1 MIASQEFVLYLIM
14 PDNSQTTPE
23 IIEEAP
29 EQFKFPVSHFIVGLI
44 LSCVGFL
51 VITSL
56 FANIV
61 LNFDGTRDPNSL
73 LPPVLAAY
81 LVPELLIIGLLI
93 WLANMS
99 KKAGKPEYKSSYNT
113 LIVVNIICFCM
124 LCFVM
129 SFVGC

>member
-1 MIASQEFVLYLIM
+1 M
-14 PDNSQTTPE
+14 PDNSQTAPE
-23 IIEEAP
+23 INEDATD
-29 EQFKFPVSHFIVGLI
+29 QFKFPVLHFIVGLI

-81 LVPELLIIGLLI
+81 LVPEILIIGLLT
-93 WLANMS
+93 WLAKES
-99 KKAGKPEYKSSYNT
+99 KKAGNLEYKSSYNT
-113 LIVVNIICFCM
+113 LIIVNIICFCL
-124 LCFVM
+124 LCIVM
-129 SFVGC
+129 SSMQC

>member
-1 MIASQEFVLYLIM
+1 M
-14 PDNSQTTPE
+14 PDNSQITPE
-23 IIEEAP
+23 INEKAP
-29 EQFKFPVSHFIVGLI
+29 EQFKFPILHFIVGLV
-44 LSCVGFL
+44 LSCIAFL
-51 VITSL
+51 LITTV

-61 LNFDGTRDPNSL
+61 LSFGGTRDPNSL

-99 KKAGKPEYKSSYNT
+99 KKAGKLEYKSSYNT
-113 LIVVNIICFCM
+113 LIVVNIICFCL

-129 SFVGC
+129 SSMQC